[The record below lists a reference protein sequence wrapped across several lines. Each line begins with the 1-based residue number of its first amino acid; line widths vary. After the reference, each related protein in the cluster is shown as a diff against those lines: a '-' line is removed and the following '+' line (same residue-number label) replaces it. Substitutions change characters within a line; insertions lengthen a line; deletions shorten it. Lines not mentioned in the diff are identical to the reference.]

1 MARPINERVNTHLQA
16 ALDGLEKEK
25 AQIEDQIRGIRSVLG
40 QATAAAAVAKAAPA
54 AEASSPAAADSGTG
68 VRRKKRRKLSAEA
81 RARIA
86 AAQKKRWADFRK
98 SGS

>member
-25 AQIEDQIRGIRSVLG
+25 AQIDDQIRGIRAVLG
-40 QATAAAAVAKAAPA
+40 QAAAAAVVKAAPA
-54 AEASSPAAADSGTG
+54 VEASSDSDSGPV

-98 SGS
+98 SSS